1 MLQLSSNLPGKA
13 ARFIDGEAVAAMITT
28 LPPLRRTHGL
38 MPERAQ
44 SEGIRPLT

>member
-1 MLQLSSNLPGKA
+1 MLQLSSNLPA
-13 ARFIDGEAVAAMITT
+13 RRRFIDGEAVAAMITT

-38 MPERAQ
+38 MPERAR

>member
-1 MLQLSSNLPGKA
+1 MLQLSSNLPA
-13 ARFIDGEAVAAMITT
+13 RRRFIDGEAVAAMITT